1 MRELGIEG
9 SGRRLT
15 VRFDEG
21 YPYAQVYAPPSANF
35 ICLEPMTAPTDALV
49 RGDCVS
55 VRPGETFTAR
65 FWIHPERLD
74 RYIHR
79 PE

>member
-1 MRELGIEG
+1 
-9 SGRRLT
+9 
-15 VRFDEG
+15 
-21 YPYAQVYAPPSANF
+21 
-35 ICLEPMTAPTDALV
+35 MTAPTDALV
-49 RGDCVS
+49 RGDCAS

-74 RYIHR
+74 RHIHR